1 MDVLMV
7 SVLVQ
12 IHVHVTVDGLD
23 QIVLQ
28 VVKYITHVYLLY
40 IIQLYVI
47 MDVLMVSVLV
57 QIHVHVTVD
66 GLDQHVL

>member
-1 MDVLMV
+1 MGTAQVSILYDADV
-7 SVLVQ
+7 
-12 IHVHVTVDGLD
+12 HP
-23 QIVLQ
+23 
-28 VVKYITHVYLLY
+28 Y

-66 GLDQHVL
+66 GLDQHVLQVVKYMSI